1 MRKRSRAFGS
11 LAIGIG
17 LFAVAF
23 FLCGAAPA
31 RPGGEARTP
40 QKQPACMNQAP
51 RALAGV
57 PWDREP
63 VSRVQNVTDDTVTY
77 QGQTLHRCSQHFH
90 CTIETFQG
98 CEGQS
103 VSPVPGPHECPPPR
117 TGGWVEVHTAYAK
130 HAGCVGPV
138 PECCLEPPFVV
149 LGYHA
154 RVAAGG
160 APGRLPVIRD
170 GSFAEFLGSTSGPD
184 TEEGPAP
191 CKPEAEWSFTLGCT
205 FSVTAAQLGPHGE
218 GARPLQDRVSRDL
231 ILVPRVR

>member
-1 MRKRSRAFGS
+1 MRKRNRAFGS
-11 LAIGIG
+11 LVIGIG
-17 LFAVAF
+17 LSAAAF
-23 FLCGAAPA
+23 SLCGAAPA
-31 RPGGEARTP
+31 RHRGEAGTDR
-40 QKQPACMNQAP
+40 KQPPCMNQSP

-57 PWDREP
+57 PWDREA

-77 QGQTLHRCSQHFH
+77 RGQVLRRCSQHFH
-90 CTIETFQG
+90 CTIENFQG

-103 VSPVPGPHECPPPR
+103 VSPVPGPHECPPPP

-130 HAGCVGPV
+130 RAGCVGPV
-138 PECCLEPPFVV
+138 SQCCLEAPVVV

-170 GSFAEFLGSTSGPD
+170 GSFAEWLGSATGPD
-184 TEEGPAP
+184 TEEGPAD

-205 FSVTAAQLGPHGE
+205 FSVTAGQLGRHGE

-231 ILVPRVR
+231 VLVPRVR